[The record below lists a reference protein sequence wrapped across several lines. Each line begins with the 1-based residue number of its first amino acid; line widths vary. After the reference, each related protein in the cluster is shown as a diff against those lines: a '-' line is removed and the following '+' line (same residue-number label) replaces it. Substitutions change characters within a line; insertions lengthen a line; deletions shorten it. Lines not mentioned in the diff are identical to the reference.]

1 MVGHKINLGELR
13 RVAPG
18 LLPVL
23 NLMSRMTYGKDLET
37 IVVESNNGTAEE
49 IITSLLF
56 KIFQNE
62 ETPKLLMSKIKN

>member
-1 MVGHKINLGELR
+1 VVGHKINLRELR

-37 IVVESNNGTAEE
+37 IVLESNNGTEEE
-49 IITSLLF
+49 IITSLLI

-62 ETPKLLMSKIKN
+62 EIPKLLINKIKN

>member
-1 MVGHKINLGELR
+1 MVGHKINLKELKR
-13 RVAPG
+13 IAPG

-23 NLMSRMTYGKDLET
+23 NIMSRMTYGKDLET
-37 IVVESNNGTAEE
+37 IITETNNGTAEE

-62 ETPKLLMSKIKN
+62 ETPKLILNIIKN